1 MKLRHHLKKL
11 RTCLNLKNHNM
22 PWDKLQKLLETS
34 VLDKET
40 KLSII
45 NAISLAPS
53 EELANE
59 IINLLSDWKATDDQA
74 YVVFKDQLSGVIEKY
89 DNQLEEISEQS
100 SSESEGLADEIQA
113 KEKIAK
119 IKDQINSK

>member
-1 MKLRHHLKKL
+1 
-11 RTCLNLKNHNM
+11 M